1 MFLARPF
8 SPESYFTMKKT
19 IFATALVLGAVACS
33 NSNQAVSAPRGAQLA
48 CAQLPADAPRL
59 VTQVLTPGATY
70 GARAISETRVIAR
83 AHQPQ
88 VVVGAEVALPAPE
101 GVTKEYLQRVLTCHA
116 DTGVAAHA
124 ADPFHPASG
133 SVRDIAIRS
142 SGAALAIQIR
152 GTNADAN
159 REILSRAQAL
169 TTPATD
175 VTVEQVGQATTIAP
189 L

>member
-1 MFLARPF
+1 MKTTILA
-8 SPESYFTMKKT
+8 
-19 IFATALVLGAVACS
+19 ALAILTVAACS
-33 NSNQAVSAPRGAQLA
+33 SANQAVEVPRSAQLA
-48 CAQLPADAPRL
+48 CSQLPSDAPAL
-59 VTQVLTPGATY
+59 VSRVLTPGATY

-124 ADPFHPASG
+124 ADPFHPSTG
-133 SVRDIAIRS
+133 EVRDIAIKS

-152 GTNADAN
+152 GTNSDAN
-159 REILSRAQAL
+159 REILARAQSL

-175 VTVEQVGQATTIAP
+175 VTVEQVGQANTVAP